1 MPSGPKNANSMPMR
15 RLVEGTAPRAA
26 SPKPWPP
33 GKPPGG
39 ELPHIAK
46 PENENKEETF

>member
-1 MPSGPKNANSMPMR
+1 MPSHPKNTNDGPMR
-15 RLVEGTAPRAA
+15 RLIEGTAPRAA
-26 SPKPWPP
+26 SPKPWPT

-39 ELPHIAK
+39 ELPHVAK